1 MNSTDKFLFTS
12 DRLGF
17 RNWKSDDLTV
27 MTQINTDPTVM
38 EFLPIHQDE
47 KKTLDFIDR
56 MQRQF
61 EKSSFCYFAVERLD
75 TNELIGFIGLMEQN
89 YPADFTPCVD
99 IGWRLAKAQWG
110 NGFAS
115 EGAKA
120 CLNYAKNSLKIEEI
134 YSIAPKINLRSE
146 RVMQKIGLKKVK
158 EFKHPLLS
166 DYPHLE
172 NCVLY
177 KY

>member
-1 MNSTDKFLFTS
+1 
-12 DRLGF
+12 
-17 RNWKSDDLTV
+17 
-27 MTQINTDPTVM
+27 
-38 EFLPIHQDE
+38 
-47 KKTLDFIDR
+47 
-56 MQRQF
+56 
-61 EKSSFCYFAVERLD
+61 
-75 TNELIGFIGLMEQN
+75 MEQN

-120 CLNYAKNSLKIEEI
+120 CLDYAKKTLKIEEI

-146 RVMQKIGLKKVK
+146 KVMQKIGMQKVK

-172 NCVLY
+172 DCVLY
-177 KY
+177 K

>member
-1 MNSTDKFLFTS
+1 MNSTNKFLFTS

-17 RNWKSDDLTV
+17 RNWKSDDLAV
-27 MTQINTDPTVM
+27 MTQINTDPAVM
-38 EFLPIHQDE
+38 EFLPFHQDK
-47 KKTLDFIDR
+47 KKTLDFINR

-61 EKSSFCYFAVERLD
+61 EKSGFCYFAVERLD

-120 CLNYAKNSLKIEEI
+120 CLDYAKKTLKIEEI

-146 RVMQKIGLKKVK
+146 KVMQKIGMQKVK

-172 NCVLY
+172 DCVLY
-177 KY
+177 K